1 MNRIKTLQWDTDFF
15 GYRVG
20 RLDASSLTD
29 IKNASLESY
38 KLVYVFS
45 EFYFSEYEKNLV
57 DRKLTYNCEI
67 SNIQDVNSQESNI
80 VITQYNPELHSYEEL
95 LNLVLE
101 SGVYSRF
108 LIDPNFINDEYRR
121 LYTCWINN
129 SLRQGSNHIV
139 IVACDGNEIVGF
151 ATLSEKEQG
160 LADIGLL
167 AVATHVRGKKI
178 GARLIQAAKKKAKK
192 LGCNHIQVVTQKDN
206 IPAVGLYQASGFKLN
221 ELMYIYHIWN
231 NDTI

>member
-57 DRKLTYNCEI
+57 DRKLTYTCEI

-121 LYTCWINN
+121 L
-129 SLRQGSNHIV
+129 
-139 IVACDGNEIVGF
+139 
-151 ATLSEKEQG
+151 
-160 LADIGLL
+160 
-167 AVATHVRGKKI
+167 
-178 GARLIQAAKKKAKK
+178 
-192 LGCNHIQVVTQKDN
+192 
-206 IPAVGLYQASGFKLN
+206 
-221 ELMYIYHIWN
+221 
-231 NDTI
+231 